1 MMQVRKSRRNIGV
14 WSVVVAIVAGLA
26 VCGVPPASAEE
37 VGTGNQVFF
46 KGGFMNLNRDRGT
59 QIFTDTNGVLGAGS
73 VNGGNAGWYAGAGL
87 DLMLSKDVWGAMDR
101 TSVLGE
107 IGLQFNRINSHRV
120 NNTAGSVAV
129 CTLGGTCPTVDPQEV
144 QLTMMTI
151 NVAPKIKF
159 MEGSAFRPWIIP
171 VGLDFHVI
179 SPPSNKTQYLDMGLQ
194 FGAGF
199 EVQVW
204 KAFKVGVDARYHL
217 TARMTNTVNDY
228 FQVGPYVGISF

>member
-1 MMQVRKSRRNIGV
+1 MMQVQGVVRSIGV
-14 WSVVVAIVAGLA
+14 WCAGVVIAGGLA
-26 VCGVPPASAEE
+26 VSGVSPVSAEE
-37 VGTGNQVFF
+37 FGNGNQVFF
-46 KGGFMNLNRDRGT
+46 KGGFMNLSQDRGT
-59 QIFTDTNGVLGAGS
+59 QIFSDTNGLGGN

-87 DLMLSKDVWGAMDR
+87 DMMLSKDVWGALDK

-107 IGLQFNRINSHRV
+107 IGLQFNRINSHSV
-120 NNTAGSVAV
+120 NNTAG
-129 CTLGGTCPTVDPQEV
+129 TLAKNALGQTPITDTQEV

-151 NVAPKIKF
+151 NVSPKIKF
-159 MEGSAFRPWIIP
+159 MEGSMFRPWIIP
-171 VGLDFHVI
+171 IGLDFHVI

-204 KAFKVGVDARYHL
+204 KAIKLGVDARYHV
-217 TARMTNTVNDY
+217 TARMTNTNNDY

>member
-1 MMQVRKSRRNIGV
+1 MQVQRIVRSIGV
-14 WSVVVAIVAGLA
+14 WCVGAAIAGGLVAS
-26 VCGVPPASAEE
+26 GVSPVSAED
-37 VGTGNQVFF
+37 GAGNQVFF
-46 KGGFMNLNRDRGT
+46 KGGFMNLNQDRGT
-59 QIFTDTNGVLGAGS
+59 QIFSDTNGVLGAGG

-87 DLMLSKDVWGAMDR
+87 DLMLSKDVWGAMDK

-120 NNTAGSVAV
+120 NNAAGSIATHVLTGA
-129 CTLGGTCPTVDPQEV
+129 TALDPQEV

-159 MEGSAFRPWIIP
+159 MEGSMFRPWIIP
-171 VGLDFHVI
+171 IGLDFHVI